1 MDKYQQLR
9 DIGTNGDNYDL
20 STEDLIEQ
28 FQYWDAKY
36 GIELNEVEFD
46 SVTVIFKDLPEDLT
60 ELAIEIYEF
69 CPDTI
74 DQHFG
79 CFADAIAVM
88 EDFDKDVAQNIQ
100 ALIKDVDFNDED
112 YGFELLKRSLA
123 INKAVALWWD

>member
-88 EDFDKDVAQNIQ
+88 EDFDKDVAENIQ